1 MNFNYL
7 DLIIIVVY
15 VLFIF
20 FAGSIVKK
28 YIKGID
34 DYLVA
39 GRSMGFSLGLIS
51 LMCTEIGMITYV
63 YFAELGYGKGLASLM
78 VAVPFVVAFLFLGKT
93 GFVIKKMMEMKIMT
107 VPEFFSK
114 RYSKG
119 VRLYLGIIMAIGGI
133 LNFGVFPGV
142 EAKFINIVTGI
153 PEEFLLYT
161 MVALLTI
168 VLLYTLVGGMVS
180 VIVTNYVQY
189 ALLSFGMIII
199 TIIGFNAV
207 GWDGIMNAVS
217 VQLGEKGVNPFDPSF
232 LDGDFG
238 LGFLVWQILMQIS
251 LLIGWQAVSARLFA
265 SKDSKTGQKIYRW
278 SALMFFSRAI
288 LPIFWG
294 IIAFAYYTKLG
305 IASEI
310 QGLDALPN
318 LIKDLVPHG
327 ILGLIFAGLLAA
339 SMSTYASYL
348 LSWSSIVS
356 QDIVGNSIKFI
367 TGKELSSKKQL
378 QLSRIVMAVVMLFII
393 WWSLFHKIEGF
404 LYFYLNMTAMLF
416 IPGTL
421 ISVAMGVY
429 WDKARTLGA
438 YLAITFGAVPPLL
451 YLVFPEEITKYASE
465 MGYGGFIVAL
475 IGMIIGSGIQN
486 IYNKS
491 GKLKET
497 V

>member
-7 DLIIIVVY
+7 DLVIIFAY
-15 VLFIF
+15 MAFIF

-51 LMCTEIGMITYV
+51 LMCTEIGMITYT
-63 YFAELGYGKGLASLM
+63 YFAELGFRAGLASLM
-78 VAVPFVVAFLFLGKT
+78 VAIPFVVAFLFLGKT

-107 VPEFFSK
+107 VPEFFSR

-119 VRLYLGIIMAIGGI
+119 VRFYLGILMAVGGI

-142 EAKFINIVTGI
+142 EAKFINIVTGL
-153 PEEFLLYT
+153 PEDYLLYT
-161 MVALLTI
+161 MVALLTV

-189 ALLSFGMIII
+189 ILLSFGMVVI
-199 TIIGFNAV
+199 TIIGFYAV
-207 GWDGIMNAVS
+207 GWDGVVNA
-217 VQLGEKGVNPFDPSF
+217 LTINMGDKGIDPFSPSF
-232 LDGDFG
+232 FQGDFG
-238 LGFLVWQILMQIS
+238 FGFLVWQILMQIS
-251 LLIGWQAVSARLFA
+251 ILIGWQAVSARLFA
-265 SKDSKTGQKIYRW
+265 SKDAKTGQKIYRW
-278 SALMFFSRAI
+278 SALMFFARAI
-288 LPIFWG
+288 LPVFWG
-294 IIAFAYYTKLG
+294 ILAFAYYSNLG
-305 IASEI
+305 TASNMD
-310 QGLDALPN
+310 GLDALPN

-327 ILGLIFAGLLAA
+327 LLGLIFAGLLAA

-348 LSWSSIVS
+348 LSWSAIVS
-356 QDIVGNSIKFI
+356 QDIIGNAIKFS

-378 QLSRIVMAVVMLFII
+378 TISRITMAVVMLFII
-393 WWSLFHKIEGF
+393 WWSLFHKVEGY

-421 ISVAMGVY
+421 ICTALGVY
-429 WDKARTLGA
+429 WKKARTLGA
-438 YLAITFGAVPPLL
+438 YLAITFGLIPPLL
-451 YLVFPEEITKYASE
+451 YLVFPEEATKYASE
-465 MGYGGFIVAL
+465 MGYGSFIVAL
-475 IGMIIGSGIQN
+475 LGMVIGSVLQN
-486 IYNKS
+486 YFNPKQEEE
-491 GKLKET
+491 L